1 MGKLKKV
8 QSVMVGAWMGF
19 ALRHMEHVHIASK
32 HKS

>member
-8 QSVMVGAWMGF
+8 PSVMDGAWMGF
-19 ALRHMEHVHIASK
+19 ALQHMEHVHIASK